1 MDEDNTS
8 YKIALEMETITC
20 IFNLTKPTN
29 LASTPNLSPTTKYC
43 LGVFCKACRTSKQQI
58 QIQSYYYS
66 QIL

>member
-29 LASTPNLSPTTKYC
+29 LASTPT
-43 LGVFCKACRTSKQQI
+43 
-58 QIQSYYYS
+58 
-66 QIL
+66 

>member
-29 LASTPNLSPTTKYC
+29 LASTP
-43 LGVFCKACRTSKQQI
+43 TSVLQPNTV
-58 QIQSYYYS
+58 
-66 QIL
+66 